1 MHSCEGGIEFR
12 AQREFWGATPVNRPA
27 ILKGVHKL
35 CTAIGVGQVDGC
47 AGYVTMSDGTKACF
61 IVLPTDGPD
70 PDLDRYRRHETA
82 HCNGW
87 PANHLDK

>member
-1 MHSCEGGIEFR
+1 MATVLAPPPRYDHPYRDGPVIEKLLTLEETR
-12 AQREFWGATPVNRPA
+12 
-27 ILKGVHKL
+27 KL
-35 CTAIGVGQVDGC
+35 CTSIGVGQVDGC

>member
-1 MHSCEGGIEFR
+1 MQVTVPPERYDHPYRDGPVIER
-12 AQREFWGATPVNRPA
+12 LLTLEE
-27 ILKGVHKL
+27 VHKL

>member
-1 MHSCEGGIEFR
+1 MQVTVPPERYDHYSGPVIER
-12 AQREFWGATPVNRPA
+12 VLPLAEAR
-27 ILKGVHKL
+27 KL
-35 CTAIGVGQVDGC
+35 CADIGITADGC

-70 PDLDRYRRHETA
+70 PNVDHYRRHEMA

-87 PANHLDK
+87 PANHLSE